1 MSIVTLY
8 SSPNMWTICLSTATK
23 SSTSRLESVV
33 YFLAL
38 FRIELFSNEVKPM
51 SLLFLVSTAPRIS
64 GRSDYQQLKIHKIH
78 SFNDSRRVTSRVVVS
93 VWSLPCWNHQRWHE
107 DNVMLDG
114 HHPTRIK
121 KAKASQSQEPSII
134 AWNGNVSV
142 EAPHPHVTAPPQSLH
157 VYFMWILLQI
167 SSPQMNGECMLT
179 FSDLPIVI
187 WLSIWSSVI
196 DPLFSDGNHCCC
208 IFCQWL

>member
-8 SSPNMWTICLSTATK
+8 SSPNVWTICLSTATK

-134 AWNGNVSV
+134 AW
-142 EAPHPHVTAPPQSLH
+142 HVTAPPQSLH
-157 VYFMWILLQI
+157 VYFMRILLQI
-167 SSPQMNGECMLT
+167 SSPQMNGECL
-179 FSDLPIVI
+179 
-187 WLSIWSSVI
+187 
-196 DPLFSDGNHCCC
+196 LF
-208 IFCQWL
+208 